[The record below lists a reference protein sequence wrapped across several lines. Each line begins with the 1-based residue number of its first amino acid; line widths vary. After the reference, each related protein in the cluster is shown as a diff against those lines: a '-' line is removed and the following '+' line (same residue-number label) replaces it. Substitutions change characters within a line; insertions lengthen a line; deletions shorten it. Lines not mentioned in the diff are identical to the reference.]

1 MIAEIELITNLK
13 EIDEAKEMGYY
24 PIPEKIKTH
33 RPYYF
38 NIADV
43 KTAFL
48 TIERTHVYVEFEGVD
63 GASLKYTLELEE
75 ALTKK
80 FK

>member
-1 MIAEIELITNLK
+1 MIAEIELTVNHK
-13 EIDEAKEMGYY
+13 EIDDAKEMGYS
-24 PIPEKIKTH
+24 IPEKIKTH
-33 RPYYF
+33 RLYYF

-48 TIERTHVYVEFEGVD
+48 TIERTHIYVEFEGVD
-63 GASLKYTLELEE
+63 GASLKYTPELEE

-80 FK
+80 FN

>member
-1 MIAEIELITNLK
+1 MIAEIQLVTNLK
-13 EIDEAKEMGYY
+13 EIDEAKEMGY

-48 TIERTHVYVEFEGVD
+48 TIERTHIYAEFEGIE
-63 GASLKYTLELEE
+63 GASLKYTPELEE
-75 ALTKK
+75 ALIKK
-80 FK
+80 FR